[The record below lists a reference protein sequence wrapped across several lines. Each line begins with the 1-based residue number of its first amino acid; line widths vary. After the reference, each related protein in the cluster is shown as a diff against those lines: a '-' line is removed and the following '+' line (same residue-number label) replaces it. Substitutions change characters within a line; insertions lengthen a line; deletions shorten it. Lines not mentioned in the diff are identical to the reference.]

1 MICAVAAHNA
11 SMAFCI
17 AQVPAHI
24 VLLSHRMLD
33 IVIRQNFAV
42 GCTDWS
48 IRRLAAKLNN
58 RIALKCADRHQYENL
73 LRSRH
78 EVVTRVHC
86 GEAEPRDC
94 LRVRRLPSL
103 AELASFAP

>member
-1 MICAVAAHNA
+1 
-11 SMAFCI
+11 
-17 AQVPAHI
+17 
-24 VLLSHRMLD
+24 MLD
-33 IVIRQNFAV
+33 IVIRRNFGV

-48 IRRLAAKLNN
+48 IRVLAVKLNN